1 MTIIANFIFMAIA
14 IGISVAI
21 LPGVEVG
28 VWSAL
33 GAAVVLG
40 IVSTFIRPI
49 LLFLTLP
56 INVLTLGLFT
66 IVSTFI
72 RPILLFLTL
81 PINVLTL
88 GLFTWVV
95 NALLILLVAA
105 IVPGF
110 RVKGFGWALIFSI
123 VLTIIIGILKAIF

>member
-40 IVSTFIRPI
+40 
-49 LLFLTLP
+49 
-56 INVLTLGLFT
+56 

>member
-1 MTIIANFIFMAIA
+1 MPIISNLIFMAIA
-14 IGISVAI
+14 IGISAAI

-33 GAAVVLG
+33 GAAIVLG
-40 IVSTFIRPI
+40 LANAFIRPA
-49 LLFLTLP
+49 L
-56 INVLTLGLFT
+56 V
-66 IVSTFI
+66 
-72 RPILLFLTL
+72 FLTL

-88 GLFTWVV
+88 GLFTWVI
-95 NALLILLVAA
+95 NALIILLVAA

-123 VLTIIIGILKAIF
+123 VLTIITSILRAIF